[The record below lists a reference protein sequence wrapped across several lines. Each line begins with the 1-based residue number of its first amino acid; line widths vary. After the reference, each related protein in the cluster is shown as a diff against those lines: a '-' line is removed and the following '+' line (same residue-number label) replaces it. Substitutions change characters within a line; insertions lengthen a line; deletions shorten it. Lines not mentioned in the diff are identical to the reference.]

1 MITLPKEKRR
11 KIPPILSLGGLEIV
25 IFFGE
30 EKKTEA
36 VYTELGKPKAEGSP
50 SGAWQN
56 GDRALCCS
64 KGQTGPPFQE
74 AEG

>member
-1 MITLPKEKRR
+1 M
-11 KIPPILSLGGLEIV
+11 

-30 EKKTEA
+30 GKKKKQKTEA
-36 VYTELGKPKAEGSP
+36 VHTELGKPKAEGSP

-64 KGQTGPPFQE
+64 RGRLGLPSRRLKADFFGYLPWALNCFLRQGPS
-74 AEG
+74 